1 MPMSRSKIYFVVVP
15 VAVVL
20 AVFLLIVLSDR
31 HVTDAVPL
39 LRSVMVRWIVGLAI
53 MMAGGRLV
61 RAALVS
67 RAPASG
73 AR

>member
-1 MPMSRSKIYFVVVP
+1 MSRSKIYFVVVP

-20 AVFLLIVLSDR
+20 AVFLLLVLSDR

-61 RAALVS
+61 RSAFVP
-67 RAPASG
+67 RAPARD
-73 AR
+73 AWR